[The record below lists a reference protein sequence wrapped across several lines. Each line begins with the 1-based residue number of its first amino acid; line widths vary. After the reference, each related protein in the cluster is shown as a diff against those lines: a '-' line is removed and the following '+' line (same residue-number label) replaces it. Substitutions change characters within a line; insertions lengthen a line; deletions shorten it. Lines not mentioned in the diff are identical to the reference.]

1 MFDRLLPPDK
11 DLLPLTW
18 WRQHPVYL
26 SAILALAAA
35 ASMVIFAIL
44 GYSLMSQMVFSID
57 AIATGKLWTP
67 LTYVLVNPPG
77 IWTVVG
83 CYLLWRFGE
92 TVERHFGRRIFVQ
105 LLLVLLVVSPLT
117 IGLLHLATL
126 RGYSCAGINDLQFGV
141 FIAFATLYPRAGINL
156 FIITIDAWILASILV
171 AVSALAD
178 VAGRDW
184 GSLLLL
190 AANVGSAYV
199 FIRYQKGE
207 IQLPRLRIRP
217 SPKKKPDRSAALIDD
232 ILEKVHREGIHSLTP
247 KEREILENA
256 SRKK

>member
-1 MFDRLLPPDK
+1 MFDRLLPPEK

-18 WRQHPVYL
+18 WKQHPVYL
-26 SAILALAAA
+26 SAILAIAAA

-44 GYSLMSQMVFSID
+44 GFSVMLHMAFSID
-57 AIATGKLWTP
+57 AFATGKVWTP
-67 LTYVLVNPPG
+67 VTYVLVNPPG

-92 TVERHFGRRIFVQ
+92 AVERHFGRRIFVKML
-105 LLLVLLVVSPLT
+105 LLLVVVSPLT
-117 IGLLHLATL
+117 IALLHLATL
-126 RGYSCAGINDLQFGV
+126 RGYACAGINDLEFAV

-156 FIITIDAWILASILV
+156 FIITLDAWILASVLV

-178 VAGRDW
+178 LAGRDW
-184 GSLLLL
+184 GSLILL
-190 AANVGSAYV
+190 AANVGSAYGFV
-199 FIRYQKGE
+199 RYQKGE
-207 IQLPRLRIRP
+207 FQLPTFRLRS

-232 ILEKVHREGIHSLTP
+232 ILEKVHREGLQSLTA
-247 KEREILENA
+247 KEREILEKA